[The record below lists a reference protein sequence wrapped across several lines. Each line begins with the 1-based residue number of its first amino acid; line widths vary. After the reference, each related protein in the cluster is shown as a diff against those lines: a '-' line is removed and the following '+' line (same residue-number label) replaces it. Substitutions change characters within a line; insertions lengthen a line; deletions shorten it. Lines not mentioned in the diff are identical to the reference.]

1 VVQRE
6 VGKSLLAEHHDIY
19 YKTVGK
25 NSTFDLLSVHHDIPC
40 HNHLCRDPGMLTVH
54 MIWLDLK
61 VVRCDDI
68 HLFHL
73 DSVYSINLNLVFVEA
88 EGRRLLKEDQ
98 TLGIGDLVEQSH
110 TVVCK
115 LLMKGSEEDLRMEM
129 VRCMIGMDLKVED
142 EKLKQQKILVVAV
155 EEHIDLLEGRGIQTS
170 LVRYKK
176 HSGVSSV
183 CLHLSLLNLHV
194 CWSLHLV
201 R

>member
-1 VVQRE
+1 MVQRE
-6 VGKSLLAEHHDIY
+6 VGKSLLAGHHDIY

-25 NSTFDLLSVHHDIPC
+25 NSTLDLLSVHHDIPC

-73 DSVYSINLNLVFVEA
+73 DSVYSINSNLAFVEA

-98 TLGIGDLVEQSH
+98 SLGIEDLVEQSH
-110 TVVCK
+110 TVVCT
-115 LLMKGSEEDLRMEM
+115 LLMRGSEEDLWMEM
-129 VRCMIGMDLKVED
+129 VRCMIGMDLRVED
-142 EKLKQQKILVVAV
+142 EKLKRQKILVVAV
-155 EEHIDLLEGRGIQTS
+155 EERIDLLGGRGMTS
-170 LVRYKK
+170 LVRYKT